1 MRKLSQINEGFWKDS
16 IKRVKNK
23 EMRQEDYIDSN
34 VKNFRE
40 IDLGFDFVFA
50 STPLVIEKNM
60 SFSYEEVKDK
70 VDVLTKYF
78 GWRLPTIKDLD
89 VFCDDDGELK
99 DNIYTGCVS
108 KFSYTAEIYNKDY
121 FFKSPNRSSEENV
134 LIIHWQQWGVARFI
148 MEPKDE
154 HVVTNTTWTLRRK
167 YDTPNEIRMGYEVV
181 DNKDRFPVLLIKDKR
196 R

>member
-34 VKNFRE
+34 VKDFRE

-50 STPLVIEKNM
+50 NTPLVIEKNM
-60 SFSYEEVKDK
+60 GFSYEEVKDK

-108 KFSYTAEIYNKDY
+108 KFSYTSEMYNKDY
-121 FFKSPNRSSEENV
+121 YETSEKNV
-134 LIIHWQQWGVARFI
+134 LVIHWQQWGVARFI
-148 MEPKDE
+148 IEPKDE
-154 HVVTNTTWTLRRK
+154 HEITETTWTLRRN
-167 YDTPNEIRMGYEVV
+167 YDNPSDIKMGYELV
-181 DNKDRFPVLLIKDKR
+181 DKRDRFPVLLIKDKR